1 MMQARAQGQ
10 TGTPHAGQNAAH
22 PNAGVVNGAPR
33 PNQAAGPNAAR
44 PGQPRMPMQVP
55 PNGMT
60 GAAGSPQMAA
70 NLVANAQMNNGN
82 TPQGQMQGMQGQ
94 QRMAMPGQQQQ
105 PDPAMTMRAQRI
117 SEQQRQ
123 AVQMQQAQQHQQ
135 VSQQHQQVSQQ
146 HHQQHQQQHQGGSA
160 TPRPSSQHNSPPNMA
175 NGVNGVGMNNVNGVV
190 NGSNGLNSQ
199 SFVNNAQ
206 AMMAGFNNVNGNGHT
221 SPPANMYMAAGSPGS
236 RSELRLPS
244 GFETHVA
251 NLEAQFRLKHPNL
264 KPDAA
269 RHLAM
274 EQITRAILAQRQN
287 AMTAAAGGAG
297 RAGQQHGIASN
308 MNSAPSPHQYAAL
321 LRQQQQQQAQ
331 QQAQQAQQQQQQ
343 RQPTPAAPS
352 ASSPAQSAHN
362 RQSSEGATP
371 GTVQ

>member
-1 MMQARAQGQ
+1 MA
-10 TGTPHAGQNAAH
+10 
-22 PNAGVVNGAPR
+22 
-33 PNQAAGPNAAR
+33 
-44 PGQPRMPMQVP
+44 
-55 PNGMT
+55 

-94 QRMAMPGQQQQ
+94 QRMAMPGHQQQ
-105 PDPAMTMRAQRI
+105 PDPAMMMRAQRI

-135 VSQQHQQVSQQ
+135 VPQQ
-146 HHQQHQQQHQGGSA
+146 HHQQHQQQHQGGSG

-175 NGVNGVGMNNVNGVV
+175 NGVNGVGMSNVNGVV
-190 NGSNGLNSQ
+190 NGSNGLNNQ
-199 SFVNNAQ
+199 NFVNNAQ

-244 GFETHVA
+244 GFEAHVA

-297 RAGQQHGIASN
+297 RTGQQHGIASN

-331 QQAQQAQQQQQQ
+331 QQAQQQQ

-352 ASSPAQSAHN
+352 ASSPAHSAHN

-371 GTVQ
+371 GAVQ